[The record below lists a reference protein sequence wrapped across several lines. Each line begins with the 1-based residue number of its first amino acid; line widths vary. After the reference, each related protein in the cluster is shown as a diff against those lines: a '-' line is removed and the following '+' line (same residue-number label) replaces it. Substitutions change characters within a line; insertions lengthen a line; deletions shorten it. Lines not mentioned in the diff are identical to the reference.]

1 MSKDGKQKHYYIHVL
16 VATTF
21 IPNPDNLPE
30 VNHIDENKANNKVDN
45 LEWCNHLYNS
55 NYGTRMK
62 KEHIS
67 HINHPKL
74 SKHVLCVETG
84 IIYDSAHEANRQTNA
99 NITNICKVCRGE
111 RNTAGGYHWKYV

>member
-1 MSKDGKQKHYYIHVL
+1 MSKDGKQKRYYIHRL
-16 VATTF
+16 VAETF
-21 IPNPDNLPE
+21 ISNPDNLPE
-30 VNHIDENKANNKVDN
+30 VNHKDENKVNNAADN

-55 NYGTRMK
+55 NYGTRVK

-74 SKHVLCVETG
+74 SKRVMCVETG

-99 NITNICKVCRGE
+99 NMVNICRVCRGE